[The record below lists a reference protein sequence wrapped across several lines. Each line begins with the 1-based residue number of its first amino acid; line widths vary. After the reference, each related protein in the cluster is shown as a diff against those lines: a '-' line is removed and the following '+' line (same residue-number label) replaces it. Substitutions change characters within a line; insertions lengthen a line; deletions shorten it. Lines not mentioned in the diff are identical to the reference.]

1 MADEDTRDKKGGV
14 QMKKRGFVV
23 MLLLLLVVSSVA
35 FAERT
40 HFNLE
45 IPTGTGTPLMDWAPV
60 TQPCSHIYFRHYLY
74 DDVGGIFTN
83 YVWVGLNGSNTKL
96 SGTWVRPDTGCY
108 IRPSLLN
115 AARTYRVGITL
126 NTDYGL
132 ESIRITGYAE
142 PQH

>member
-1 MADEDTRDKKGGV
+1 
-14 QMKKRGFVV
+14 MKKRGLVV
-23 MLLLLLVVSSVA
+23 MLLLLLMVSSVA
-35 FAERT
+35 LAERT

-60 TQPCSHIYFRHYLY
+60 TQPCSYIYFRHYLY
-74 DDVGGIFTN
+74 DDVGGIYTN
-83 YVWVGLNGSNTKL
+83 YVRVGLNGSNTNIG
-96 SGTWVRPDTGCY
+96 GTWVQPDTACY
-108 IRPSLLN
+108 IRLSSLS
-115 AARTYRVGITL
+115 AARTYRLYITL